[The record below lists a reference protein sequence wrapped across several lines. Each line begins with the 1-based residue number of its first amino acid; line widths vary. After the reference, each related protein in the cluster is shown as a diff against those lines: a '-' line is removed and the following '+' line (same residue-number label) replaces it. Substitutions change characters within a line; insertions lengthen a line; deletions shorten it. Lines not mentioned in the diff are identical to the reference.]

1 MTQSINEILNMIKTL
16 AYDKRKDMYIKQ
28 GVKEE
33 ILGVNLG
40 DLRKIAEKNKTNH
53 ELALQLWD
61 TNIYEARV
69 IACKLFDSKLLN
81 IDELSRLIRS
91 TESGPVIDELSFQ
104 IFEFLDNQLE
114 LFNSWVYSDEP
125 RFKRAGWN
133 MGIILNHDSKLN
145 EDKLNEI
152 LDYIDNSLS
161 LATNDYQFAMNR
173 CLSEIGIKHDHLTK
187 RCVSIGEKHG
197 VYKEMKVSK
206 GCTSPYAPIWIS
218 VVRKKNNKS

>member
-1 MTQSINEILNMIKTL
+1 MTQTVNDILKTITAL
-16 AYDKRKDMYIKQ
+16 AYDKRRDMYLKQ

-40 DLRKIAEKNKTNH
+40 DLRKIAEKHKTNH
-53 ELALQLWD
+53 DLAIQLWE

-69 IACKLFDSKLLN
+69 IACKLFDSKQLN
-81 IDELSRLIRS
+81 IKELNRLILS

-104 IFEFLDNQLE
+104 MFEFLDNQLE
-114 LFNSWVYSDEP
+114 LFDLWIYSDEL

-133 MGIILNHDSKLN
+133 MGIILNHDSKLS
-145 EDKLNEI
+145 DVKLNEI
-152 LDYIDNSLS
+152 LDYIDNNLT
-161 LATNDYQFAMNR
+161 LATNVYQFAMNR
-173 CLSEIGIKHDHLTK
+173 CLSEIGIKHDQLTD

-206 GCTSPYAPIWIS
+206 GCTSPYSPIWIS
-218 VVRKKNNKS
+218 VVRKKSNKS

>member
-1 MTQSINEILNMIKTL
+1 MTQTVNDILKVITEL

-28 GVKEE
+28 GIKEE

-40 DLRKIAEKNKTNH
+40 DLRKVAEKNKTNH
-53 ELALQLWD
+53 DLALQLWD

-69 IACKLFDSKLLN
+69 IACKLFDSKKLN
-81 IDELSRLIRS
+81 LAELKKLILS

-104 IFEFLDNQLE
+104 MFELLDNQLE
-114 LFNSWVYSDEP
+114 LFDLWIHSDEP
-125 RFKRAGWN
+125 RFNRAGWN
-133 MGIILNHDSKLN
+133 MGIVLNHDTKL
-145 EDKLNEI
+145 DVAKLNEI
-152 LDYIDNSLS
+152 LDYIDNNLS

-173 CLSEIGIKHDHLTK
+173 CLSEIGIKYDHLTE
-187 RCVSIGEKHG
+187 RCVLIGEKHG

>member
-1 MTQSINEILNMIKTL
+1 MTQTVDDILKVITAL
-16 AYDKRKDMYIKQ
+16 AYDKRKEMYLKQ

-40 DLRKIAEKNKTNH
+40 DLRKIAEKYKMNH
-53 ELALQLWD
+53 ELALQLWA

-69 IACKLFDSKLLN
+69 IACKLFDSKQLNLGELNRLL
-81 IDELSRLIRS
+81 LS

-104 IFEFLDNQLE
+104 VFEFLDNQLE
-114 LFNSWVYSDEP
+114 LFDFWIYNNES

-133 MGIILNHDSKLN
+133 MGIILNHDSKLS
-145 EDKLNEI
+145 DVKLNEI
-152 LDYIDNSLS
+152 LDYIDNNLS
-161 LATNDYQFAMNR
+161 LATNVYQFAMNR
-173 CLSEIGIKHDHLTK
+173 CLSEIGIKYDHLTE

-206 GCTSPYAPIWIS
+206 GCTSPYAPTWIS
-218 VVRKKNNKS
+218 VVRSKNNKR